1 MILDH
6 LIIDN
11 IRSYGYAE
19 VVIPRGVSLFEGD
32 IGSGKSTILMAIEF
46 ALFGLGSQKADS
58 LLAKKAESGR
68 VELGFSVDEKKY
80 EICRSLVRKNDRIT
94 HDQKKSWIK
103 ADGQK
108 EPLSVSDLKQR
119 VLQILRF
126 NEPAAATAE
135 SRIFRYAVFT
145 PQESMKE
152 ILADPKKRL
161 ETIRRA
167 FGMED
172 YSTAASNAREV
183 LQELRAK
190 ANILRERSS
199 NIQRLEGENREA
211 QASISRLKAEISEIS
226 AEQDRLRG
234 DEAEAASE
242 AKRLQEKNNNRIRIE
257 AQKRSAREAADA
269 AKSRV
274 AGIEDEIEHQ
284 RGEIAHG
291 DAEMAELSK
300 AERPDTAYSVTE
312 LDTKI
317 AKLQGMHEKLI
328 QYDAEKR
335 AAAADISRLRG
346 QLGRAEGGGGIDRAK
361 TDSVLSELEEI
372 QGGRRKLLEEL
383 SRKHQELVE
392 RKAGIQAKKNRAED
406 EIGRLSELGSV
417 CPTCE
422 QEITE
427 EHRSRLVDK
436 NRREAD
442 GAGEEIRYVTDTY
455 FETGEGIK
463 KARAEIDDLGR
474 RINEARARIP
484 KIDEL
489 DSKSAR
495 LEVIEAEIARL
506 RSEIPG
512 WEPGEAPTRRLQDTK
527 EKLVRYESADR
538 RIKQIAEARRRGEDR
553 IQKGIN
559 AIRDQQAIIS
569 DKGRELA
576 ELAGAEARR
585 EFGDLDEQISKNESE
600 AQSLRNRI
608 REAAGKMATLKERTA
623 NEERLV
629 ERNGAEIDR
638 SRRWQ
643 RRLNEVTECQE
654 WIERFF
660 VPAVSEIE
668 KQVMLSTL
676 RSFDETYRGWYSIL
690 IDDPTKE
697 STVNEEFTPIVSQ
710 DGFELEIDYM
720 SGGER
725 TSIALAYRLT
735 LNSLMRKDTELI
747 KSGLLILDEPTDGF
761 SKGQLE
767 KVRGLLHELKSEQ
780 VVLVSHERDLEAY
793 ANKVF
798 LVSKEGGASKITE
811 SVPAG

>member
-68 VELGFSVDEKKY
+68 VELGFSVDDKRY
-80 EICRSLVRKNDRIT
+80 EICRSLVRKNGRIS

-152 ILADPKKRL
+152 ILADSKKRL

-172 YSTAASNAREV
+172 YSTATSNAREL
-183 LQELRAK
+183 LQELRVK
-190 ANILRERSS
+190 ANILRERSA
-199 NIQRLEGENREA
+199 NIQRLEEENAEA
-211 QASISRLKAEISEIS
+211 RANIRKLNGEISEIS
-226 AEQDRLRG
+226 SEQDRLRG
-234 DEAEAASE
+234 GEAEASQE
-242 AKRLQEKNNNRIRIE
+242 ARRLQEKNRERIRIE

-269 AKSRV
+269 AKSRI

-284 RGEIAHG
+284 EGEIAHS
-291 DAEMAELSK
+291 DAELSELSK
-300 AERPDTAYSVTE
+300 AERPDTADSVSE
-312 LDTKI
+312 LDAKI
-317 AKLQGMHEKLI
+317 AKIQGVHEKLI
-328 QYDAEKR
+328 RYETEKR
-335 AAAADISRLRG
+335 AAAGDISRLRG
-346 QLGRAEGGGGIDRAK
+346 QLGPGESGGGIDRAK
-361 TDSVLSELEEI
+361 ADSMLSELEDA
-372 QGGRRKLLEEL
+372 QDGRRKLLEEL
-383 SRKHQELVE
+383 GRRHQELVE

-442 GAGEEIRYVTDTY
+442 GADEEIRYVTDTY
-455 FETGEGIK
+455 FETDGGIK

-512 WEPGEAPTRRLQDTK
+512 WEPGGAPTRRLQDTK

-538 RIKQIAEARRRGEDR
+538 RIKQIAEARARSEDR
-553 IQKGIN
+553 IQKGRD
-559 AIRDQQAIIS
+559 AIGEQQAIIS
-569 DKGRELA
+569 DKERELA
-576 ELAGAEARR
+576 GLTEAEARH

-608 REAAGKMATLKERTA
+608 RETAGRMATLKERTA
-623 NEERLV
+623 NEERLA
-629 ERNGAEIDR
+629 ERNDAEIDR

-735 LNSLMRKDTELI
+735 LNSLMRKETELI

-798 LVSKEGGASKITE
+798 LVSKEGGASRITE
-811 SVPAG
+811 MVEGG